1 MMTPFCWAA
10 DGILHPVRSATA
22 SAAAMIDGRIPLPSS
37 ALRLTRIRVFSH
49 QRRGSVT
56 VARYTF
62 YNVATGRCGFLGNAR
77 RIARPAGPGDGWR
90 KVEMA
95 GTADALVIGS
105 GPNGLAAAIRLAQ
118 AGREVAV
125 YEAAATVGGG
135 ARSAELTLPGFV
147 HDPFAAVFPIAVASP
162 FYQTLGLERHGLT
175 WIEPLVPLAH
185 PLDDGGAVVLFRSV
199 QQTAAG
205 LGSDRD
211 VYRRLM

>member
-1 MMTPFCWAA
+1 MWFLEQRAKNAA
-10 DGILHPVRSATA
+10 PDS
-22 SAAAMIDGRIPLPSS
+22 
-37 ALRLTRIRVFSH
+37 
-49 QRRGSVT
+49 
-56 VARYTF
+56 
-62 YNVATGRCGFLGNAR
+62 
-77 RIARPAGPGDGWR
+77 PGDASR
-90 KVEMA
+90 KVEM
-95 GTADALVIGS
+95 GRTADALVIGS

-125 YEAAATVGGG
+125 YEAAATIGGG

-162 FYQTLGLERHGLT
+162 FFQTLGLERHGLT

-185 PLDDGGAVVLFRSV
+185 PLDDGGAVVLYRSV

-211 VYRRLM
+211 VYRRLMQPLVDDAERLIG